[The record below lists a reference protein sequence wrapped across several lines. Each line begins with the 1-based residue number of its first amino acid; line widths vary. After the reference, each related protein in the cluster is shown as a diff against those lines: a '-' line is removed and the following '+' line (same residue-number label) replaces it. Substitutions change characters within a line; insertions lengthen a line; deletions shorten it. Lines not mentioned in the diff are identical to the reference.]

1 MKYAASYAQ
10 KAARFI
16 APVSIRRQL
25 LIFYSVVFT
34 LLFFLLSGVTFGAI
48 SHNIEHS
55 VYLQSNAQ
63 LAGPIQQ
70 LQAQLSVSG
79 STLQLGGLTHVA
91 ANNPALYFRV
101 IDTSQK
107 ILYQTANFS
116 HLNIPFS
123 AVDYA
128 QNGIEWDGAV
138 RILSAGPSDMADLHS
153 IPLIFNKKHYGVLL
167 VALPMNN
174 FARQTILI
182 SLGLIG
188 LSIAA
193 GILLGYIFV
202 DRAFHPIRR
211 MIHLARAI
219 KNGDLS
225 QRVPEPKAK
234 DEVYELAVTFN
245 EMLDSINA
253 NFQLQKQFSADA
265 SHELRTPVSIIRAM
279 TDESIIGSPTI
290 EESREIIRNVHAES
304 IRMSALIQDLLLLA
318 QSDDYKL
325 KLELEMIAADELIL
339 DIADVMQPLAAEH
352 VVTLTVETIPVKL
365 FADRSRITQVIVGL
379 IDNAMKYSRQNGKI
393 TLSVSEQD
401 DAAVIVVADNGVGI
415 SDKDLPHIFDRFY
428 RAKHARTRTDNATGL
443 GLAIAKAMILAQ
455 NGSIQAESQF
465 GVGSRF
471 TIFLPKMKQH
481 EQ

>member
-1 MKYAASYAQ
+1 MKYATSLAQ
-10 KAARFI
+10 AAARFI

-48 SHNIEHS
+48 SQNFERS
-55 VYLQSNAQ
+55 VYKQTNTQ
-63 LAGPIQQ
+63 MVRPIQQ
-70 LQAQLSVSG
+70 LQTQISVSG
-79 STLQLGGLTHVA
+79 SALRLGGIA
-91 ANNPALYFRV
+91 QIADSNPALFIKV

-116 HLNIPFS
+116 HLNISF
-123 AVDYA
+123 AAIDYA

-138 RILSAGPSDMADLHS
+138 RINAAGPFDMADLHS
-153 IPLIFNKKHYGVLL
+153 IPLLFNHKNYGVLL
-167 VALPMNN
+167 VAQPMNN
-174 FARQTILI
+174 SARQNVFITIALI
-182 SLGLIG
+182 A
-188 LSIAA
+188 LSIIA
-193 GILLGYIFV
+193 GMLLGYIFV

-219 KNGDLS
+219 KSGDLS

-279 TDESIIGSPTI
+279 TDESIIGAPTI
-290 EESREIIRNVHAES
+290 EESMEIIRNVHAES

-318 QSDDYKL
+318 QADGYTL
-325 KLELEMIAADELIL
+325 KLELEIIAADELIM
-339 DIADVMQPLAAEH
+339 DIAEVMQPMATEH
-352 VVTLTVETIPVKL
+352 SVSLTVETAPVKL
-365 FADRSRITQVIVGL
+365 FADRARLTQVIMGL
-379 IDNAMKYSRQNGKI
+379 IDNAMKYSRLNGKI
-393 TLSVSEQD
+393 TVSVSEQD
-401 DAAVIVVADNGVGI
+401 DFAAILVADDGVGI

-428 RAKHARTRTDNATGL
+428 RAQHARTRTDNSTGL
-443 GLAIAKAMILAQ
+443 GLAIAKAIIIAQ
-455 NGSIQAESQF
+455 NGGIHAESQF

-471 TIFLPKMKQH
+471 TIFLPKIK
-481 EQ
+481 